1 MKLHQHLMEILFH
14 KRPKNIVRLKIKIT
28 AKSKDTE
35 FTIMGIPIS
44 IGIDIHLRR
53 FQLKI
58 GHLCMQHSDVYSL
71 QHQL

>member
-44 IGIDIHLRR
+44 IGINIHLRR
-53 FQLKI
+53 FQL
-58 GHLCMQHSDVYSL
+58 
-71 QHQL
+71 